1 MKTNKPYPK
10 KRDNDFN
17 SQRSQKNNGGKP
29 KRRPMP
35 EKRAPKP
42 VETENTEEQTD
53 FVIGKHASIETLK
66 APDATT
72 KVNKIFLQDGL
83 KADFVHDV
91 LKLAKEKRLVIQNVP
106 KNKLDL
112 LSDRQNHQGIILA
125 IAPFEY
131 ATIDDIFAKAAAK
144 DEPPFILILDNLEDP
159 HNLGSIMR
167 TADAVGVHGIIIPK
181 HRAVGLTSTVA
192 KTSTGAIEHVPVA
205 RVTNLTQEIKK
216 LKERGLWIFGTDMA
230 GADYRQWDATGPIGL
245 IIGNEGKG
253 LSPIIK
259 KEVDQTLTIP
269 MVGHVQSLNA
279 SVAAGVLMYQAYNSR
294 QPLAPKV

>member
-1 MKTNKPYPK
+1 MRKNNNQPFK
-10 KRDNDFN
+10 
-17 SQRSQKNNGGKP
+17 QKNNEFNSRRTANNSAKP
-29 KRRPMP
+29 TRRPANKKP
-35 EKRAPKP
+35 AAP
-42 VETENTEEQTD
+42 VEEAVVEEQTD
-53 FVIGKHASIETLK
+53 FVIGKHASLETLK
-66 APDATT
+66 TSDA
-72 KVNKIFLQDGL
+72 KKINKIFLQDGL

-91 LKLAKEKRLVIQNVP
+91 VKLAKEKRLIIQNVP

-131 ATIDDIFAKAAAK
+131 ASVDDIFAKAKAQ
-144 DEPPFILILDNLEDP
+144 EEEPFILILDNLEDP

-192 KTSTGAIEHVPVA
+192 KTSTGAIEHIPVA

-216 LKERGLWIFGTDMA
+216 LKDRGLWIFGTDMA
-230 GADYRQWDATGPIGL
+230 GTDYRKWDAKGPIGL

-253 LSPIIK
+253 LSPIVK

-294 QPLAPKV
+294 QPLV

>member
-1 MKTNKPYPK
+1 MRKNNNNKPYPQ
-10 KRDNDFN
+10 KRDKQAN
-17 SQRSQKNNGGKP
+17 QTKKPNNLN
-29 KRRPMP
+29 KRRP
-35 EKRAPKP
+35 APAK
-42 VETENTEEQTD
+42 VTTSASEQVNEEQTD
-53 FVIGKHASIETLK
+53 FVIGKHAAVETLK
-66 APDATT
+66 MADASQ

-91 LKLAKEKRLVIQNVP
+91 LKIAKEKRLIIQNVP

-131 ATIDDIFAKAAAK
+131 ATVDEIFQKAAAK
-144 DEPPFILILDNLEDP
+144 DEAPFILILDNLEDP

-216 LKERGLWIFGTDMA
+216 LKDRGLWIFGTDMA
-230 GADYRQWDATGPIGL
+230 GTDYRQWDATGPIGL

-253 LSPIIK
+253 LSPIVK

-279 SVAAGVLMYQAYNSR
+279 SVAAGVLMYQAFSSR
-294 QPLAPKV
+294 QPVAFKS